1 MVRLGAVLAA
11 LLATFSV
18 AFAAEEH
25 LVTKKSSHSV
35 AQTLDRLSEGLKS
48 RGIAIVARIDHAAA
62 ADKAGL
68 PLKPTQVLIFGNPKL
83 GTPLMQANRKVGLEL
98 PMKVLA
104 WEDDDGQVW
113 IAYAKPQFLQ
123 STFAVT
129 GQDAVFQQMTK
140 ALNALTDEA
149 TK

>member
-1 MVRLGAVLAA
+1 M
-11 LLATFSV
+11 
-18 AFAAEEH
+18 
-25 LVTKKSSHSV
+25 
-35 AQTLDRLSEGLKS
+35 
-48 RGIAIVARIDHAAA
+48 
-62 ADKAGL
+62 
-68 PLKPTQVLIFGNPKL
+68 QVLIFGNPKL

-129 GQDAVFQQMTK
+129 VQDAVFQQMTK